1 MVVQMDT
8 VTERILIAGDDK
20 ASLVLLKQILEQKY
34 EIDIVCSEKELTEK
48 LSSYVSYDLIMC
60 APKML
65 QGGPRSLVNNIRNLN
80 SLADKPIIFYCDD
93 VDRRLEEECFHSGAD
108 DVIYLESSF
117 FAISTRVSHSLELY
131 AYRRSIRNVKLE
143 QSRRIDHIRQQ
154 IIQAFATIIE
164 GRDSS
169 TGMHIKRTA
178 AYVDIV
184 VKGLRERNF
193 YVSELSDEK
202 WSAIVSAAPLHDL
215 GKIAVTDSILCK
227 PGKLTKEEFDIIKT
241 HAKVGGEMIRE
252 TLSDIE
258 NGLVFSTAVEMA
270 MYHHEKWNGTGYP
283 FGLKEYEIPLSAR
296 IMAIADVFDALV
308 SKRCYKE
315 AFSYDEAFDILRK
328 ESGTHFDPKI
338 FEVFEQLRDEIVAV
352 SESWAL

>member
-1 MVVQMDT
+1 
-8 VTERILIAGDDK
+8 
-20 ASLVLLKQILEQKY
+20 
-34 EIDIVCSEKELTEK
+34 
-48 LSSYVSYDLIMC
+48 
-60 APKML
+60 
-65 QGGPRSLVNNIRNLN
+65 
-80 SLADKPIIFYCDD
+80 
-93 VDRRLEEECFHSGAD
+93 
-108 DVIYLESSF
+108 
-117 FAISTRVSHSLELY
+117 
-131 AYRRSIRNVKLE
+131 
-143 QSRRIDHIRQQ
+143 
-154 IIQAFATIIE
+154 
-164 GRDSS
+164 
-169 TGMHIKRTA
+169 MHIKRTA

-227 PGKLTKEEFDIIKT
+227 PGKLTKEEFDIMKT